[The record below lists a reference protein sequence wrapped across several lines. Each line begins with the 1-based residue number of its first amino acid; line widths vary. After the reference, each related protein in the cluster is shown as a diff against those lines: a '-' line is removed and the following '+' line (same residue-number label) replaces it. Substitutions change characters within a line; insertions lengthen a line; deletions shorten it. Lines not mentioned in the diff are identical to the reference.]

1 MSEVSL
7 TISKDIVNPIVEAK
21 VKEAV
26 LSALGGADK
35 LVDQLV
41 STIISQKV
49 NEQGKVDSY
58 SHNNKFS
65 WLDVVLT
72 KVIKEQA
79 EEAIKEVL
87 ADNAKTIKQEL
98 IKQLQTKKGSSL
110 AASALIDAMNGTFSN
125 SWRSQISIDLKP
137 LTND

>member
-35 LVDQLV
+35 LVDKLV

-87 ADNAKTIKQEL
+87 SDNAKTIKQEL

-110 AASALIDAMNGTFSN
+110 AASALIDAMNGTFSS
-125 SWRSQISIDLKP
+125 SWRSQISIDLQP
-137 LTND
+137 LAKD